1 MVGEGLMQKDELIQI
16 HTFLF
21 QLRSHLEQTCK
32 NNGCEFED
40 YEKIDITPYQVHK
53 SKREHTLAVFKL
65 SKGIASVLS
74 SDNGLG
80 FEKISGRLEQMAERF
95 MTEKEKEDL
104 NKN

>member
-1 MVGEGLMQKDELIQI
+1 M
-16 HTFLF
+16 
-21 QLRSHLEQTCK
+21 
-32 NNGCEFED
+32 
-40 YEKIDITPYQVHK
+40 HK

-80 FEKISGRLEQMAERF
+80 FEKISSRLEQMAERF